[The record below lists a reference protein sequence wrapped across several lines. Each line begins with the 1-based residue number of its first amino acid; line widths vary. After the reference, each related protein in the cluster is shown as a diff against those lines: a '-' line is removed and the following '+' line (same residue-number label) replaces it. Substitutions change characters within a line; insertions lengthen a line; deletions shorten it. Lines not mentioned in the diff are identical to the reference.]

1 MARSSHLPARFPP
14 FGAWPA
20 MMRAD
25 MAAAFFDFEDTAAL
39 YRAMARGEAP
49 KPSEVR
55 HRGQAREPVWSVE
68 ACRKF
73 IARRDEAPE
82 DEMSLASL
90 I

>member
-1 MARSSHLPARFPP
+1 MNRSARLPARFPP

-20 MMRAD
+20 LMRAD
-25 MAAAFFDFEDTAAL
+25 MTAAFFDFEDTAAL

-49 KPSEVR
+49 RPTEIR

-68 ACRKF
+68 SCRQF
-73 IARRDEAPE
+73 ALRAQLPANDERSVAG
-82 DEMSLASL
+82 L